1 MGKSK
6 KNTIADVEVPKR
18 RGRAAGAKTY
28 NKKTLYKLVKQYKPT
43 NMVLWATIA
52 EQYRVACGEL
62 EARPA
67 AVIKKFFVTKMC
79 NSMRKPTG
87 SSGIDDMTAKSQ
99 SLQRSL
105 HQIEEGDT
113 FGDELE
119 DDEVFEEGSEP
130 SVSDSDSDDS
140 DEDILGP
147 DEDNIASHAEVVE
160 KLKNV
165 VVPSPQTSSVTKVT
179 IPALDTKSKNAKPNQ
194 KSRLNVGKCLYL
206 LYILE
211 LIYFL

>member
-28 NKKTLYKLVKQYKPT
+28 NKKTLYKLVKQFKPT
-43 NMVLWATIA
+43 NMVLWGIIA

-99 SLQRSL
+99 SLQRPL
-105 HQIEEGDT
+105 HQIEIGDT
-113 FGDELE
+113 FGDEM
-119 DDEVFEEGSEP
+119 EEGEVSEEVSEA
-130 SVSDSDSDDS
+130 SVSDSDS
-140 DEDILGP
+140 EDWFRTFLIVL
-147 DEDNIASHAEVVE
+147 
-160 KLKNV
+160 
-165 VVPSPQTSSVTKVT
+165 TSSKLNFGCHPISNSNSINSIELYSIVPKEIITRSDMSIKQ
-179 IPALDTKSKNAKPNQ
+179 ALDM
-194 KSRLNVGKCLYL
+194 V
-206 LYILE
+206 
-211 LIYFL
+211 